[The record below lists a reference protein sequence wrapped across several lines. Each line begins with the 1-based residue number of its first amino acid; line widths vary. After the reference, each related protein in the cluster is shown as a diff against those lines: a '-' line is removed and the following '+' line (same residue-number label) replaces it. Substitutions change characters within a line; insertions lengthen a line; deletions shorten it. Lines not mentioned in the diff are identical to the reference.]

1 MTRTNAFEMR
11 RKALTRLFS
20 VVATCGV
27 ALILGGCSGVGGPV
41 SVDEGQLR
49 DDLST
54 VEALVDVPMPESAYE
69 YVDPSEWQTGEVTF
83 KQAAS
88 DDGTVSVSATVPV
101 SNDSYAAEGHL
112 VATYAKGEDGSWAG
126 SWQVE
131 SVDNLRAVSGI
142 QRDEKRWDAESARVE
157 FDEDAQTCTVYAP
170 YEDPAWFETVD
181 GELAYDYSF
190 DGSGWAF
197 EGVDESF
204 TSITYESLA
213 GVYDIEDGGGQNVT
227 ALEITDVAED
237 GTITA
242 RVSWR
247 LNEPRLIY
255 QRLFA
260 PEDSATLTGK
270 LVSAPAE
277 GGEHRVVATL
287 SGTTDTEGLPAAMSI
302 LAASDPGGVLR
313 EPGTIEYN
321 LIVEAQIEN
330 RNNGAVDDLYSYKLS
345 DRVSLLTD
353 AKLSK
358 DDASSE

>member
-1 MTRTNAFEMR
+1 MTRTNAFATR
-11 RKALTRLFS
+11 RKAFARLFS
-20 VVATCGV
+20 VVAMCGF
-27 ALILGGCSGVGGPV
+27 ALVLGGCSMPGGPV
-41 SVDEGQLR
+41 SVDENQLR
-49 DDLST
+49 GDLSA
-54 VEALVDVPMPESAYE
+54 VEALTDVPMPDSAYE
-69 YVDPSEWQTGEVTF
+69 YVDPSAWRSGEATFEQT
-83 KQAAS
+83 AS
-88 DDGTVSVSATVPV
+88 DDGTVSVRATVPV

-112 VATYAKGEDGSWAG
+112 EATYAKGDDGSWAG
-126 SWQVE
+126 SWQVV

-142 QRDEKRWDAESARVE
+142 QHDEKRWDAASARVE
-157 FDEDAQTCTVYAP
+157 FDEGSQTCTVYAP
-170 YEDPAWFETVD
+170 YEDLGWFETAD
-181 GELAYDYSF
+181 GDLAYDYSF
-190 DGSGWAF
+190 DGDSWVF
-197 EGVDESF
+197 EGMDESSA
-204 TSITYESLA
+204 SITYENLA
-213 GVYDIEDGGGQNVT
+213 GVYDIEDEGGQNVT

-260 PEDSATLTGK
+260 PEDSATLTGR

-358 DDASSE
+358 DVAPGE

>member
-260 PEDSATLTGK
+260 PEDSATLTGR

-321 LIVEAQIEN
+321 LIVEAQVEN

-358 DDASSE
+358 DDTSSE